1 MTKDDS
7 KSRESYE
14 LFQKRKCRW
23 KLVSDPSFTAAK
35 KRVKLGLDTLDYV
48 TKEESDHEMTVP
60 QDQRSLKLPNYYCRE
75 VPLFANR

>member
-7 KSRESYE
+7 KPRESFE
-14 LFQKRKCRW
+14 LFQRRKFRW

-48 TKEESDHEMTVP
+48 PQEESDHEMNVP
-60 QDQRSLKLPNYYCRE
+60 EIPRSLKLPQYSCRE
-75 VPLFANR
+75 R